1 MIILPHLLELPPG
14 PHTIALSLS
23 GYDGAPTALHLDLS
37 NGKEKWPAL
46 AKSLPPKEADPA
58 EVHMPKAGAHQALA
72 AALSGPAQSIL
83 QKPLRIV
90 VTDYFSSEDLN
101 TNVPSH
107 VAKAAVA
114 AK

>member
-1 MIILPHLLELPPG
+1 
-14 PHTIALSLS
+14 
-23 GYDGAPTALHLDLS
+23 
-37 NGKEKWPAL
+37 
-46 AKSLPPKEADPA
+46 
-58 EVHMPKAGAHQALA
+58 MPKAGAHQALA